1 MTSEVGSGQVAIFPT
16 FKGFRG
22 AVTRETE
29 GAGRDASKGFQAT
42 LGKAGKDTGK
52 ATGVGFKTAFEGS
65 AQGFS
70 AKATKSLEA
79 DVAKAAR
86 SLSAARLKEQDAT
99 GKVRVAEAQLA
110 ADRKRYA
117 SDSVQVIRAEERLA
131 SASRSLSDTQD
142 KARSST
148 NDLRDAQANLA
159 RAADRAGDEMSESGR
174 RGGAGFKSNFLS
186 GVKSIAGPLALVI
199 GTLGIGNMIGDA
211 VQAGFSFVQE
221 SITGASGLNE
231 SLNAIEVAYGDA
243 ADEIGKLGTGA
254 AERLGLSNVDFNS
267 IATQFSSFAS
277 TIRGEDVGGFIDELS
292 TRGADFASVYNIE
305 VAEALRL
312 FQSGLA
318 GETEPLRK
326 YGLDLSAATV
336 EAYALANGIGA
347 AGEPLTE
354 AQKQQAR
361 YAALMAQTQKVQG
374 DFKNTSGELAN
385 QQRILQASFA
395 DTQAE
400 LGMALLPA
408 MAEFVNLANDDL
420 MPMLRDL
427 VAEVGP
433 VLADALKESAP
444 AFSEMLL
451 AIAPMIPELVKLG
464 TEALPPLIDLLIL
477 MSPLLI
483 DWATSGAAVLTFMND
498 LSSFLAGDMSIEE
511 LTATVQ
517 GLTGSWAEGSRAVG
531 TFVGDTIANIR
542 GLVDGVLG
550 LGADIRGAGSALI
563 QNFIDGINEMLG
575 PVGDAVSGVM
585 GTVADFF
592 PHSPAKRGPFS
603 GSGWTAVG
611 QSGAALGDEF
621 LGGFDAQA
629 ANWSMPGVDLSG
641 SSAAGTAAS
650 STGASASAGAVRAPV
665 SQVNHFAELDPTVA
679 VELAN
684 QQLNH
689 LIRGS

>member
-42 LGKAGKDTGK
+42 LGRAGKDTGK

-110 ADRKRYA
+110 SDRKRYA

-159 RAADRAGDEMSESGR
+159 RAADRAGDELSQAGQ

-211 VQAGFSFVQE
+211 VQTGFSFVQE

-243 ADEIGKLGTGA
+243 ADEIDKLGTGA

-361 YAALMAQTQKVQG
+361 YATLMAQTQKVQG
-374 DFKNTSGELAN
+374 DFSNTSGELAN

-408 MAEFVNLANDDL
+408 MTEFVNLANDDL
-420 MPMLRDL
+420 MPILRDL

-433 VLADALKESAP
+433 VLADAMRESAP

-483 DWATSGAAVLTFMND
+483 DWATNGASLLTWLND
-498 LSSFLAGDMSIEE
+498 FSSFLAGDTSIEE
-511 LTATVQ
+511 LAETALSL
-517 GLTGSWAEGSRAVG
+517 GGSFAETAKTIG
-531 TFVGDTIANIR
+531 TFVGETIANIQI
-542 GLVDGVLG
+542 LADG
-550 LGADIRGAGSALI
+550 IAGFDLFAAGEDLI
-563 QNFIDGINEMLG
+563 QGFIDGIKGMIG
-575 PVGDAVSGVM
+575 DVGNAVDDVM
-585 GTVADFF
+585 ATVAEFF

-621 LGGFDAQA
+621 LGGFDSRA
-629 ANWSMPGVDLSG
+629 ANWAMPGVDLSG
-641 SSAAGTAAS
+641 SAAAS
-650 STGASASAGAVRAPV
+650 STGGLSAGGGSGAAIGSYV
-665 SQVNHFAELDPTVA
+665 QENHYAETDPRIAAELA
-679 VELAN
+679 
-684 QQLNH
+684 QQQFEAT
-689 LIRGS
+689 IRAIS